1 MYLKSGCKCHK
12 KRIILHKVVLSC
24 TLLLTNACYYAC
36 NLHAEES
43 ERKVMASTR
52 FYLDR
57 RKAREGQ
64 PAVLK
69 LAIAHRHQT
78 VLISLDVR
86 LLPSQ
91 LEYDELSNKYRSL
104 ESSSSMRI
112 ERLEQE
118 KNDLLARIKAM
129 LDLLHEKLREAVKVL
144 IEYSRSVLREF
155 SIRHRDT
162 IVEYLAYSPDV
173 RNAAQSIKIFARP
186 FLDNRQFDKGRKEL
200 DRLTS
205 NFPSV
210 LEEVNRTQN
219 RGFRL

>member
-1 MYLKSGCKCHK
+1 
-12 KRIILHKVVLSC
+12 
-24 TLLLTNACYYAC
+24 
-36 NLHAEES
+36 
-43 ERKVMASTR
+43 MATTR

-144 IEYSRSVLREF
+144 IEFSKSVLREF

-162 IVEYLAYSPDV
+162 IVEYLADSPDV